1 MDGLRDT
8 DLLSNLRDAIVR
20 RVRADIVAG
29 HAAPGTMYSVPL
41 LAEEF
46 GVSTTPVREA
56 LLELSRAGLVEPVR
70 NRGFRVVQTSLE
82 DLNALFELR
91 ELLERFS
98 IMALA
103 RRRKIDAETLHRLA
117 DEVAKEVAR
126 GDVAGY
132 LEADRAFHWELLK
145 QAGNPRV
152 TQTAMEQR
160 DAMRLYGIDSAAGR
174 DRQVA
179 SVEEHHQLVDLAS
192 ASKAHPAGQLM
203 SRHILEWQPIFAAT
217 LDRRVESDPANT
229 RPLPT
234 RQPLQ
239 HGLARPLR
247 RQS

>member
-1 MDGLRDT
+1 MDGLRDA
-8 DLLSNLRDAIVR
+8 DLLSLRDGIVR

-29 HAAPGTMYSVPL
+29 HAAPGTLYSVPL

-70 NRGFRVVQTSLE
+70 NRGFRVVPTSLE

-117 DEVAKEVAR
+117 DEVGKEVAR
-126 GDVAGY
+126 EDVAGY
-132 LEADRAFHWELLK
+132 LDTDRAFHRELLK

-152 TQTAMEQR
+152 MQIAMEQR
-160 DAMRLYGIDSAAGR
+160 DAMRLYGIDSSAGR

-192 ASKAHPAGQLM
+192 ASKAHLAGQLM
-203 SRHILEWQPIFAAT
+203 SYHILEWKPIFAAT
-217 LDRRVESDPANT
+217 LDRPVEVDPPNT

-239 HGLARPLR
+239 HGLARTLR